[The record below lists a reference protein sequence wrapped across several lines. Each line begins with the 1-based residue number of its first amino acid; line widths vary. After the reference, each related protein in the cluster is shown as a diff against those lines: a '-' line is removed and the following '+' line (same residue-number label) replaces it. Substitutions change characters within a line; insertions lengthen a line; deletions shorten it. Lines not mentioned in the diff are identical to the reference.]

1 MDLLDWLE
9 VVTGIVM
16 ILITFYD
23 VFKSVVLPRPAI
35 NKFVLIRRGF
45 FGLWNFWLWASDR
58 LAPNRREGWLA
69 TFGPVAV
76 LFMFLTWGLILMLGY
91 AFVIDGFK
99 QEIHPVPGSF
109 WESLYFSATT
119 IVPLSY
125 GDLVPVGLGARLTVI
140 FESATGVG
148 IAALVITLLFSLYEA
163 FQRRE
168 ELVVQL
174 DALAGA
180 PPSGVQLLE
189 TAAERNMPERLNLTF
204 DEWRAWMAA
213 VLESHLAYPVL
224 FYFRSSHDN
233 EAWLNSFGAVMDAA
247 ALVLS
252 SVDAPAAGSAKLTI
266 TIGDHLVEDM
276 VWYFNFPRSDDVGVE
291 RSEFDQAL
299 ERLEKAGYKVHDGER
314 AWAHFSKIRSRYAFG
329 LNAMARRFAI
339 IPAQWI
345 GDRSYV
351 PHRAGARARRRT
363 G

>member
-1 MDLLDWLE
+1 MDFLRWLE
-9 VVTGIVM
+9 VFTGVLI

-23 VFKSVVLPRPAI
+23 LFQSVVLPRPAI
-35 NKFVLIRRGF
+35 NKFILIRTLF
-45 FGLWNFWLWASDR
+45 FTLWNFWLWASDR
-58 LAPNRREGWLA
+58 MAVNRREGWLA

-76 LFMFLTWGLILMLGY
+76 LLMFATWALIFMFGY
-91 AFVIDGFK
+91 AFIIDGLRD
-99 QEIHPVPGSF
+99 EIHPVPGNF

-125 GDLVPVGLGARLTVI
+125 GDLIPVGLGARLTVI
-140 FESATGVG
+140 FESATGIG

-247 ALVLS
+247 ALVMS
-252 SVDAPAAGSAKLTI
+252 SVDSPAGGAAKLTL

-276 VWYFNFPRSDDVGVE
+276 VWYFGFERSDDVGVE
-291 RSEFDQAL
+291 RAEFDQAL
-299 ERLEKAGYKVHDGER
+299 ERLEKVGYKVHDGER
-314 AWAHFSKIRSRYAFG
+314 AWAFFSRIRSKYAFG

-351 PHRAGARARRRT
+351 PHRSGRVRVRRT
-363 G
+363 